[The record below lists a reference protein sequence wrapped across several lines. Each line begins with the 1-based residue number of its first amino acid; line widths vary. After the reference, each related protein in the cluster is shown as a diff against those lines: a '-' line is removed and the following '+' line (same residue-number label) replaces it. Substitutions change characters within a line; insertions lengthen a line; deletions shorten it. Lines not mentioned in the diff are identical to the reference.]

1 MSAIETQTVKSNNAQ
16 LPPVMFQGQQG
27 ERSEPQGKLSEPVV
41 SKATVQ
47 TAADMLLNYVNDLF
61 NCPVVSCS
69 NAVPGT
75 KNTVPEDKPRQET
88 ETDFQDDTF
97 ELL

>member
-27 ERSEPQGKLSEPVV
+27 GLSEPVV